1 MRFEEDDS
9 STPGSKSPRSAAA
22 AATDHPPHPPHHLD
36 HNPPHTLNNLNK
48 MRKNED
54 IQFRPVASVD
64 VLDVDVEGVQLPKE
78 DDGPVIVA
86 AH

>member
-22 AATDHPPHPPHHLD
+22 ATDHPPHPPLHLD